1 MSASYKVQTG
11 QPVKYRDSA
20 GRVRRGIVTA
30 VTDQSTVN
38 LRIGNGST
46 KLAVTGA
53 TKKAARD
60 GGTAGWYQG
69 GR

>member
-1 MSASYKVQTG
+1 MSASYKVQAG
-11 QPVKYRDSA
+11 QPVKYRNAA
-20 GRVRRGIVTA
+20 GRISHAIVTA

-38 LRIGNGST
+38 LRVGNGST
-46 KLAVTGA
+46 KLVVTGA
-53 TKKAARD
+53 IKKAARD